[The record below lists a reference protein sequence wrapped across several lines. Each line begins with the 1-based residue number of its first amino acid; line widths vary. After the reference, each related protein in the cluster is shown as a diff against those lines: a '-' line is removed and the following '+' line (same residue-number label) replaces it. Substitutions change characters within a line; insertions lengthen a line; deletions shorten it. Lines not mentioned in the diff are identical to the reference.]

1 MSAFGTLTLM
11 IALVVATYGAVA
23 SVIGARRKSARLV
36 DSGRAAVYTLTAVLG
51 LSSVAI
57 VYAFVTGDYAIKY
70 VQRYSDA
77 SSPLFYKI
85 TAYWG
90 GLDGSI
96 LWWAFLL
103 SVFSSIA
110 VHANRHRQKEI
121 LPYTIATLMVIVD
134 FFLFVI
140 VFFKNPFDTFLTGTP
155 SSGEGLNPLLQNAYM
170 VTHPP
175 SLYTGLV
182 GLAIPYAFAMG
193 ALISGHLD
201 DAWLV
206 AVRRWT
212 LISWFFLSM
221 GLTLGMLW
229 AYEELGWG
237 GFWGWDPV
245 ENAGLLPWLTGTAFL
260 HSVMIQERRGMMKI
274 WNFSLIILTFL
285 LTIAGTTMTRTGIVM
300 SVHAFGQDNTLLVLF
315 SVFMLLIV
323 VVSFGYMIARLP
335 RLRARGKLESLLSR
349 EAAFVL
355 NNWILLVATFIIF
368 FGNMWPTLSKK
379 FLDMNVNVA
388 IPFYN
393 KWMIPIGLILLFLTG
408 FGPMIAWRKATP
420 ANLKF
425 QFTWPGLAGLVTMIG
440 CVIAGLH
447 SSWAA
452 VLCFGL
458 CAFTTT
464 TIVQEF
470 VRGGAIRK
478 RNSGSDYLTSM
489 MGMVLRG
496 RRRYG
501 GYIVHVGIVLMFLG
515 FAGQAYQ
522 REQELAMRPGMEV
535 DFGRYRLRFDRIAHE
550 EDRQKEMITG
560 EISVFIDGKLVD
572 HMRPA
577 RWYFLKHEKEP
588 TTEVAIR
595 RTPAED
601 LYITLGN
608 YDLVGQN
615 VALKVVVNP
624 LVDWIWLG
632 FVLLAFGTGI
642 ALLPE
647 SVLAPAA
654 ARVAGAVPARSAGEG
669 AVTMLVFLALMGWA
683 SPVQAVVDPEHVK
696 REQRWIETN
705 VFCPCNCRHL
715 LGSCGG
721 ECAPGPEYRKKVHD
735 MLAAGKTREEVVA
748 FLGGT
753 AALASPPDKGF
764 QRLAYLVPYTLGVA
778 GAGALAFGAWR
789 YSKRGQPASPASP
802 AAPGSKAARDLEDR
816 LEDELSKLDS

>member
-1 MSAFGTLTLM
+1 MAAFGTLTLL

-23 SVIGARRKSARLV
+23 SIVGARRRSARLV
-36 DSGRAAVYTLTAVLG
+36 ESGRAAAYTLTGVLG
-51 LSSVAI
+51 LSSVAM
-57 VYAFVTGDYAIKY
+57 VYAFVSGDYSIKY

-103 SVFSSIA
+103 SVFAAIA
-110 VHANRHRQKEI
+110 IHTNRHRQKEI
-121 LPYTIATLMVIVD
+121 LPYTIATLMVIID

-140 VFFKNPFDTFLTGTP
+140 IFFKNPFDTFLTGTP
-155 SSGEGLNPLLQNAYM
+155 SSGQGLNPLLQNAYM

-201 DAWLV
+201 DAWIS

-274 WNFSLIILTFL
+274 WNFTLVILTFL
-285 LTIAGTTMTRTGIVM
+285 LTIMGTTMTRTGIVQ

-315 SVFMLLIV
+315 SVFMLLII
-323 VVSFGYMIARLP
+323 VVSFGFMIGRLP
-335 RLRARGKLESLLSR
+335 ELRARGKLESLLSR
-349 EAAFVL
+349 EAAFVA
-355 NNWILLVATFIIF
+355 NNWILLFSAVVIL
-368 FGNMWPTLSKK
+368 FGNMWPTVSEK
-379 FLDMNVNVA
+379 FLGQRVNVGL
-388 IPFYN
+388 PYYN
-393 KWMIPIGLILLFLTG
+393 KLMVPVGLILLFLTG
-408 FGPMIAWRKATP
+408 VGPLIAWRRAT
-420 ANLKF
+420 ASHLKF
-425 QFTWPGLAGLVTMIG
+425 QFTWPGSALLLTLVACFATGLRE
-440 CVIAGLH
+440 
-447 SSWAA
+447 SWAA
-452 VLCFGL
+452 VLCFAL
-458 CAFTTT
+458 CAFVTT
-464 TIVQEF
+464 TITQEF
-470 VRGGAIRK
+470 IRGVSVRK
-478 RNSGSDYLTSM
+478 KNTGSDVLSSLL
-489 MGMVLRG
+489 GMVLRG

-501 GYIVHVGIVLMFLG
+501 GYLVHLAIVLMFVG

-522 REQELAMRPGMEV
+522 HDLEVSMTPGAEQK
-535 DFGRYRLRFDRIAHE
+535 FGRYTLRFDRLAHE

-560 EISVFIDGKLVD
+560 EVSVLVDGKVID

-577 RWYFLKHEKEP
+577 RWYFHKHEKEP

-608 YDLVGQN
+608 YDLANGT
-615 VALKVVVNP
+615 AAMKLVVNP

-632 FVLLAFGTGI
+632 FMLLALGTGV

-647 SVLAPAA
+647 SVLSPIAVRLPAGA
-654 ARVAGAVPARSAGEG
+654 TTREGASATLLVLIVAGLLLGASTPARA
-669 AVTMLVFLALMGWA
+669 A
-683 SPVQAVVDPEHVK
+683 VDPEFVK

-735 MLAAGKTREEVVA
+735 MLEAGKTREEVIA
-748 FLGGT
+748 FLGGS
-753 AALASPPDKGF
+753 AALASPPKTGV
-764 QRLAYLVPYTLGVA
+764 QRLAWGIPYALGAA

-789 YSKRGQPASPASP
+789 FSRRAQP
-802 AAPGSKAARDLEDR
+802 AAPAPTTPKADHDLEDR
-816 LEDELSKLDS
+816 LEDELSRLDQ